1 MKLNQHIFF
10 LGIAEFIQ
18 QQNQA
23 YPFGNIDLFQLSK
36 YKVHIIY
43 PAITKN
49 HYCLFLIRSEILKTK
64 EFESLE
70 INIIDENGKIVGN
83 GKFESIGIKNL
94 DYAPPSDKKIV
105 YVKYDARNFLVH
117 FKLNSNIERPGEY
130 KVVAKIKDKEE
141 SIDIINF
148 LYSQAVPLSPEE
160 ILAIESNPNSA
171 KSIIVQLGCKYCDKK
186 LNVYSSIKRMP
197 DLEADNCK
205 YQYDIKGNFICDCGK
220 TNYDLKYLR
229 ESLHGML
236 RKNITKDYIGV
247 SYIRM
252 YAHNQ
257 IIKIA
262 NEFNEFLLSENREEV
277 YQKYIEKNP
286 VLLAKYHA
294 KNIFVKPN
302 ILGKFEPDFVILDS
316 SNHLKLIELEKPS
329 IKLFRQNKQPRQ
341 ELMHAFG
348 QVVDWLDEYK
358 KNPDSFL
365 ECLELTRDQI
375 ATVRGVVIA
384 GNSKNED
391 FKNLQRYYSRPIYPE
406 IDLMTIDEL
415 STSLLEI
422 SKKLI

>member
-1 MKLNQHIFF
+1 MKLNQYIFF

-43 PAITKN
+43 PAITQS

-70 INIIDENGKIVGN
+70 INIIDENSKIVGN
-83 GKFESIGIKNL
+83 GKFESKRIENL
-94 DYAPPSDKKIV
+94 DYAPPSDEKIV

-130 KVVAKIKDKEE
+130 KVVAKIKNKEE
-141 SIDIINF
+141 SIDTINF
-148 LYSQAVPLSPEE
+148 LYSQSVPLSPEE

-171 KSIIVQLGCKYCDKK
+171 KSIIMQLGCKFCDKK
-186 LNVYSSIKRMP
+186 FKVYSSIKRMP
-197 DLEADNCK
+197 KLEADNCK
-205 YQYDIKGNFICDCGK
+205 YQYDIIGNFICDCGK

-236 RKNITKDYIGV
+236 RKNITKDYFGV

-257 IIKIA
+257 IIKIV
-262 NEFNEFLLSENREEV
+262 NEFNELLLNENREEV

-286 VLLAKYHA
+286 LLLAKYHA
-294 KNIFVKPN
+294 NNIFVKPN
-302 ILGKFEPDFVILDS
+302 ILGKYEPDFVI
-316 SNHLKLIELEKPS
+316 
-329 IKLFRQNKQPRQ
+329 
-341 ELMHAFG
+341 
-348 QVVDWLDEYK
+348 
-358 KNPDSFL
+358 
-365 ECLELTRDQI
+365 
-375 ATVRGVVIA
+375 
-384 GNSKNED
+384 
-391 FKNLQRYYSRPIYPE
+391 
-406 IDLMTIDEL
+406 
-415 STSLLEI
+415 
-422 SKKLI
+422 